1 MARKRTL
8 LKRTRKIIKFYL
20 EGVTSSRK
28 LGELIG
34 LSHTK
39 VQGFIRTFSSSV
51 YSFEE
56 LLQLDDEAL
65 SVVVYPQDTKPVP
78 KKKLPDFEAIEK
90 ALCRGK
96 KNGVTR
102 TLLWQE
108 YIEENPGGYGLS
120 QFNEHYRR
128 FRKQNRKS
136 TMHQDRIPGERL
148 YEDYSGLKMSFI
160 TPETGELHECE
171 LFVTSLGV
179 SGKIYVEATLTQ
191 QIPDWIASNENAFHY
206 YGGVPAL
213 LVPDNLKSAITESSR
228 YDPVSNPVFEEFSD
242 FYGAAIFPARS
253 MMPRDK
259 ALAENSVQN
268 VQRWVVAPLRKR
280 TFFSLAELNEAI
292 REKLEPLNNRIFS
305 AREGSRSSQFEEVDL
320 PELRSLPPGRFEY
333 ADWCKAKVHPDYHI
347 QYHYCYYSVHHS
359 YISKTVDVRATASGI
374 EVFYKGKRIASHMR
388 LRGRGKRST
397 VDEHRPAH
405 HLAYKKLPV
414 NARKWLETRSG
425 NTLLLAR
432 KIYSREKHVACSL
445 RHLSGVMSLERKYGI
460 EKLEEASGYILRHE
474 TSYRYRTLAN
484 ALKYELYKEL
494 ELFQQDAD
502 EHVIEHANIR
512 GADYYKGGN

>member
-1 MARKRTL
+1 MRQHHRAGVNTDVDYAGSTL
-8 LKRTRKIIKFYL
+8 PLTDPSTGKVTQAPVFVGAVGVAGYL
-20 EGVTSSRK
+20 
-28 LGELIG
+28 
-34 LSHTK
+34 
-39 VQGFIRTFSSSV
+39 
-51 YSFEE
+51 Y
-56 LLQLDDEAL
+56 A
-65 SVVVYPQDTKPVP
+65 
-78 KKKLPDFEAIEK
+78 
-90 ALCRGK
+90 
-96 KNGVTR
+96 
-102 TLLWQE
+102 
-108 YIEENPGGYGLS
+108 
-120 QFNEHYRR
+120 
-128 FRKQNRKS
+128 
-136 TMHQDRIPGERL
+136 
-148 YEDYSGLKMSFI
+148 
-160 TPETGELHECE
+160 
-171 LFVTSLGV
+171 
-179 SGKIYVEATLTQ
+179 EATLTMK
-191 QIPDWIASNENAFHY
+191 ISDWISSHIRMFEF
-206 YGGVPAL
+206 YGGATEIIT
-213 LVPDNLKSAITESSR
+213 PDNLKTGVKKSCR
-228 YDPVSNPVFEEFSD
+228 YDPDIMRTYENMVRY
-242 FYGAAIFPARS
+242 YGAVVIPARVEK
-253 MMPRDK
+253 PRDK

-292 REKLEPLNNRIFS
+292 REKLELLNNRCFS
-305 AREGSRSSQFEEVDL
+305 VREGSRQSQFEEVDL

-397 VDEHRPAH
+397 VDEHMPAH
-405 HLAYKKLPV
+405 HLAYKKLPA

-484 ALKYELYKEL
+484 ALKYGLYKEL
-494 ELFQQDAD
+494 KLFQQDTD
-502 EHVIEHANIR
+502 EQVIEHANIR